1 MKKRLC
7 VFSTILAIVVIIT
20 AVCIYLKNINKE
32 EKSTVSNNEMNTT
45 INESIKQNSD
55 EEIKIENVLTSTED
69 IKLHDVDG
77 KEINYLFTYKNTTY
91 TAIYTKDN
99 WKIKD
104 SYTIKSRKD
113 MAIICQALIEIHPI
127 HGRDMVSYR
136 TAEDMVYE
144 WVQHNL
150 AYNLLSEDNKWKD
163 NAKDVDFNP
172 EDQGKSMKEMY
183 EDRMKK

>member
-1 MKKRLC
+1 MNKKLF
-7 VFSTILAIVVIIT
+7 VFSTIFVIVVI
-20 AVCIYLKNINKE
+20 AVVVCIGLKNINKE
-32 EKSTVSNNEMNTT
+32 EKSTVSNNETNPVMNETSKQNT
-45 INESIKQNSD
+45 EESKIESI
-55 EEIKIENVLTSTED
+55 LTSPKD
-69 IKLHDVDG
+69 INLYDIDG
-77 KEINYLFTYKNTTY
+77 KARNYSFIYNNTTY
-91 TAIYTKDN
+91 TATYTKDN

-127 HGRDMVSYR
+127 HGKDMISYR
-136 TAEDMVYE
+136 TAEDMVDE

-150 AYNLLSEDNKWKD
+150 AYNFLSEDNKWKN

-183 EDRMKK
+183 EDRIKK